1 MQFTTAIIK
10 FEPISRNYKMLSFY
24 TYIYIYIYG
33 VPLLFWKYCTSV
45 VLPGLALITNQST
58 NTVNT
63 GWYYFP
69 WYFHLVCIGRS
80 SDLAFEPYCT
90 YILQIKATRYTA
102 KTHSGY
108 ESTSNNHFP
117 RRCLGKYLV
126 PWGQWKCYCSHSLS
140 ISV

>member
-10 FEPISRNYKMLSFY
+10 FEPISRNYKMPSFY

-69 WYFHLVCIGRS
+69 WYFHLVCIEHCIH
-80 SDLAFEPYCT
+80 L
-90 YILQIKATRYTA
+90 IKVKRVDRIIHLLT
-102 KTHSGY
+102 GN
-108 ESTSNNHFP
+108 ESNNTFI
-117 RRCLGKYLV
+117 V
-126 PWGQWKCYCSHSLS
+126 PKVPSIFWGNAEENGCYRGDNKSATTRISSL
-140 ISV
+140 